1 MKGFIFL
8 FSEQKLQ
15 KIDAVTDDF
24 NAVFFEARLL
34 AFDSAECKMSRKFSC
49 CTYNFVARKFHRIR
63 ILVQNVPHGSR
74 EIFISQEL
82 GDLTIRHHFAFRD
95 LRQETINFFF
105 LHRKERYNSKT
116 REKFFRAF
124 FSGSTELLFFHS
136 RTGSEDLPHK
146 GHRHSLRKVLLLPLS
161 DCPIF

>member
-49 CTYNFVARKFHRIR
+49 CIYNFVARKFHRIR

-74 EIFISQEL
+74 EIFISQML
-82 GDLTIRHHFAFRD
+82 RDLTIRHHFAVGNPRQIPID
-95 LRQETINFFF
+95 LIF
-105 LHRKERYNSKT
+105 Y
-116 REKFFRAF
+116 
-124 FSGSTELLFFHS
+124 HS
-136 RTGSEDLPHK
+136 RIKSKIYTEQSSKGKAHK
-146 GHRHSLRKVLLLPLS
+146 TL
-161 DCPIF
+161 